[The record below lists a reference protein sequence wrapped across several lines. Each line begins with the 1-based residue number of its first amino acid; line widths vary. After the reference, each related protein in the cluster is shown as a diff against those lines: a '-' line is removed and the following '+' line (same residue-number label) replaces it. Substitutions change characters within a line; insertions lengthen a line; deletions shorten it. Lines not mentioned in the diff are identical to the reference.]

1 MRIVCLSF
9 WHLAGDVTGESFF
22 QFGHVAM
29 LARFHYFIFYSVLKL
44 MACLCK
50 HWWRVAGSWQLV
62 SLGWQSHIEI
72 FIPLG
77 KCKRR
82 V

>member
-29 LARFHYFIFYSVLKL
+29 LARFHYCIFFFFIFLANGLS
-44 MACLCK
+44 LCK
-50 HWWRVAGSWQLV
+50 RWYSWD
-62 SLGWQSHIEI
+62 G
-72 FIPLG
+72 
-77 KCKRR
+77 RAT
-82 V
+82 